1 MKIVVAGISGNL
13 GKSTLS
19 AHMFVPRMENAKLLI
34 VESINQDT
42 QDVVGE
48 SQKIRGEEFKKI
60 YMQLVLYENLVVDV
74 GASNAEAFFEGLSSF
89 SQGYDEVDL
98 FVIPVVPGVKEQA
111 DSITTARML
120 AAMGVEKDRIR
131 IVFNRVRRSVEDEFP
146 EILDAVTKLDC
157 FIANPKC
164 AVYEN
169 DIYEDLADLRMPL
182 SEACTLARNELEELK
197 QCLRGSA
204 YDPVKFAYAMKRLN
218 VAKKAINT
226 CIHLDEAFKALF
238 EGADNAGLQE

>member
-19 AHMFVPRMENAKLLI
+19 AHMLVPRMENAKLLI

-42 QDVVGE
+42 QDLVGE

-89 SQGYDEVDL
+89 SQGYDEVDF

-120 AAMGVEKDRIR
+120 SAMGVEKDKIR
-131 IVFNRVRRSVEDEFP
+131 IVFNRVKRSVEEEFP
-146 EILDAVTKLDC
+146 EILDAANNFDC
-157 FIANPKC
+157 FIANTKC

-182 SEACTLARNELEELK
+182 ADACTLARNKLEELK
-197 QCLRGSA
+197 QCLRVAA
-204 YDPVKFAYAMKRLN
+204 YDPIEFAYAMKKLN

-226 CIHLDEAFKALF
+226 CTHLDEAFESLF
-238 EGADNAGLQE
+238 EEAGNAGLQR

>member
-19 AHMFVPRMENAKLLI
+19 AHMFVPRMENSKLLI

-42 QDVVGE
+42 QDLVGE

-60 YMQLVLYENLVVDV
+60 YMQLVLNDNLVVDV

-89 SQGYDEVDL
+89 SQGYDEVDF
-98 FVIPVVPGVKEQA
+98 FVIPVVPGAKEQA
-111 DSITTARML
+111 DSISTARML
-120 AAMGVEKDRIR
+120 AAMGVEKDKIR
-131 IVFNRVRRSVEDEFP
+131 IVFNRVKRSVEEEFP
-146 EILDAVTKLDC
+146 EILDAVNRLDC

-164 AVYEN
+164 AVYES

-182 SEACTLARNELEELK
+182 TEACDLAYNELEALK
-197 QCLRGSA
+197 QGLRAVA
-204 YDPVKFAYAMKRLN
+204 YDPIKYVYAMKQLN
-218 VAKKAINT
+218 VAKKSVNT
-226 CIHLDEAFKALF
+226 CIQLDEAFGALF
-238 EGADNAGLQE
+238 EEAGNAGV